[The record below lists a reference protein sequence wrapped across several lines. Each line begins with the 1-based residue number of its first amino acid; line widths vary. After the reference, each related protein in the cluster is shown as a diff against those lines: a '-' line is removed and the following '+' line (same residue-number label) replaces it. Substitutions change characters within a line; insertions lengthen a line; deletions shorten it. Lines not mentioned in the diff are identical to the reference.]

1 MDGTIPL
8 INLQCFILV
17 VTNTYR
23 YAISSIHSISGYRN
37 FWSSL
42 PVRVTKKSTRNA
54 RHWQVAIPEAPW
66 PEIPSSQR
74 HDVPMIRCSTGFTSH
89 DSSHDFPCWVRQLMA
104 MSKNIFLASELIWL
118 AGESGWW
125 YFLHGH
131 QGKMFLGINVSVY
144 YSILHARFQIVS
156 DSTFLIFFG
165 YAFKFPCATS
175 GFFWKCGVG

>member
-23 YAISSIHSISGYRN
+23 CAISSIHSISGYRN

-74 HDVPMIRCSTGFTSH
+74 HDVPMIRCSGIHIPWFIPW
-89 DSSHDFPCWVRQLMA
+89 FPLLGEAVDGYVEEH
-104 MSKNIFLASELIWL
+104 FLASELIWL